1 MPAVYAHD
9 RFGKIVAQRL
19 TGDLKDLVEKYP
31 RQFQVGL
38 QGPDIFFFYGLHTDN
53 RVVRFGAHLH
63 QVSAMP
69 FFRHALRVVKRRGRD
84 SGEYAYLLGFVCHF
98 VLDSECHPYVEDMI
112 EKTGVKHLEIEE
124 EFEKLLLRM
133 DNQDP
138 FGFPMEELI
147 PTDRETAQAMS
158 PFYRV
163 KWRGRPQTVSPG
175 MVRRSLKDM
184 RWIKKFFTAPCL
196 IKYGMINLGMKLTG
210 KYPYVKGLM
219 HQRTDNPR
227 CVRTNYGLLRR
238 FDRSVRVAV
247 GLMESLDESL
257 RTGKALDG
265 RFDRTFS

>member
-9 RFGKIVAQRL
+9 RFGKKVAQRL

-38 QGPDIFFFYGLHTDN
+38 QGPDIFFFYRLNTNN
-53 RVVRFGAHLH
+53 RVVRFGNHLH
-63 QVSAMP
+63 RVSAMP
-69 FFRHALRVVKRRGRD
+69 FFRHALRVARRRGRD
-84 SGEYAYLLGFVCHF
+84 SGEYAYLMGYLCHF

-133 DNQDP
+133 DDQDP
-138 FGFPMEELI
+138 FSFPMGELI
-147 PTDRETAQAMS
+147 PVDRETAGAVC

-163 KWRGRPQTVSPG
+163 KWRGRPKTLSPRI
-175 MVRRSLKDM
+175 VERSLRDM
-184 RWIKKFFTAPCL
+184 RWIKKFFTAACPV
-196 IKYGMINLGMKLTG
+196 KYGVINLGMRLTG

-219 HQRTDNPR
+219 HQRADNPR

-238 FDRSVRVAV
+238 FDRAVKVAV
-247 GLMESLDESL
+247 GLMESLDESV
-257 RTGKALDG
+257 RTGKELDE